1 MNEKI
6 VLLSSPEKCSSKDA
20 GVWFKDGLKML
31 RIAPGLWSGA
41 SLCVMLVMLAGLL
54 VGEILSAL
62 FIFLPG
68 GKVLAMAAQ
77 MLGIIIASILAQNGL
92 LRLCQQLAIGKKP
105 TMQGFWQLTKTWR
118 FPAFW
123 HLVGFL
129 LLIQLGF
136 KIIEW
141 QLFPNPVIDMTE
153 DNQVIVNQSILLP
166 YTVYA
171 VVVQC
176 IVILLSWALV
186 PLMTDFSQLPFLQAF
201 NLQWRGTL
209 NNLLPLTV
217 LSVYCALL
225 ISIGLMIIAAF
236 AALSSLVGMVVF
248 ILALLWFW
256 PLSTAWAFSA
266 TRHIFADW

>member
-31 RIAPGLWSGA
+31 RVAPGLWSGA

-54 VGEILSAL
+54 AGEILAAL
-62 FIFLPG
+62 FVFLPG

-105 TMQGFWQLTKTWR
+105 TMQVFWQLTKTWR
-118 FPAFW
+118 FTAFW

-129 LLIQLGF
+129 LLMQLGF
-136 KIIEW
+136 KILEW
-141 QLFPNPVIDMTE
+141 QLFPTPVIEITE
-153 DNQVIVNQSILLP
+153 NNQVIVNQTILLA

-171 VVVQC
+171 VGMQSV
-176 IVILLSWALV
+176 VILLSWALV
-186 PLMTDFSQLPFLQAF
+186 PLMTDFSQLPFPQAF
-201 NLQWRGTL
+201 KLQWYGTL
-209 NNLLPLTV
+209 NNFLPLTV
-217 LSVYCALL
+217 LSVYCVML
-225 ISIGLMIIAAF
+225 ISAGLMVIGAF
-236 AALSSLVGMVVF
+236 ATLSSLVGMVVF